1 MFLNFPNEFNVP
13 IRFINKDILE
23 FREVSLNFRQAP
35 IGVSL
40 PLLQEERWIKDLE
53 AMKQRA
59 KEIGVSLDVRLAKDS
74 NEQKAQVDELITK
87 GSIGVLII
95 AAIDPMVFEDLV
107 DKAHKSN
114 IKVIAY
120 DRLIKNSDL
129 DLYIT
134 FNNKRVGEL
143 QGRYLIE
150 KVPKGNYIILSG
162 DPKDNNAKLVKEG
175 AIEFIN
181 PLVSLR
187 DIKIVT
193 DKSVENWD
201 PKIAYNIV
209 KESLIANKN
218 AVNAVLAPN
227 DDIAGGA
234 IDALREQ
241 GLAGKVAV
249 TGQDADFQAIR
260 RIIEGTQSM
269 TVFKD
274 TRELG
279 KAAIESAKKLAL
291 GEAIDTTDTINNGK
305 IDVQSIFISPT
316 LVDKDNLV
324 QTLINSG
331 YLKKEDVYGKN
342 NIK

>member
-1 MFLNFPNEFNVP
+1 MFLIPPDAFYVP

-23 FREVSLNFRQAP
+23 FKEVFLNFRQAP

-40 PLLQEERWIKDLE
+40 PLQQQERWLKDLD
-53 AMKQRA
+53 AMQLRA
-59 KEIGVSLDVRLAKDS
+59 KEIGVSLNVRLAKDA
-74 NEQKAQVDELITK
+74 NEQIAQVDELISK
-87 GSIGVLII
+87 GNIGVLII
-95 AAIDPMVFEDLV
+95 AAIDPLAFESLI
-107 DKAHKSN
+107 DKAHKAN
-114 IKVIAY
+114 IKIIAY

-134 FNNKRVGEL
+134 FNNERVGEL

-175 AIEFIN
+175 AIAFIN
-181 PLVSLR
+181 PLVALR

-201 PKIAYNIV
+201 PKIAYTIV
-209 KESLIANKN
+209 KESLIDNKN

-227 DDIAGGA
+227 DDIAGA
-234 IDALREQ
+234 TVDALREQ

-279 KAAIESAKKLAL
+279 KVAIESAKKLAL

-316 LVDKDNLV
+316 LVTKDNLV
-324 QTLINSG
+324 QILINSG
-331 YLKKEDVYGKN
+331 YLKKEDVYGK
-342 NIK
+342 K

>member
-1 MFLNFPNEFNVP
+1 MFLSLPNEFHVP

-23 FREVSLNFRQAP
+23 FNEVFFNFRQAP

-40 PLLQEERWIKDLE
+40 PLQQEERWIKDLE

-59 KEIGVSLDVRLAKDS
+59 KEIGVSLDVRLARDE
-74 NEQKAQVDELITK
+74 NEQKAQVDELIMK

-95 AAIDPMVFEDLV
+95 AAINPLAFESLV

-134 FNNKRVGEL
+134 FNNERVGEL

-162 DPKDNNAKLVKEG
+162 DPEDNNAKLVKEG
-175 AIEFIN
+175 AMAFIN
-181 PLVSLR
+181 PLVTLR

-193 DKSVENWD
+193 DKAVDNWD
-201 PKIAYNIV
+201 PKIAYGFV
-209 KESLIANKN
+209 KEALIANKN
-218 AVNAVLAPN
+218 SVNAVLAPN

-234 IDALREQ
+234 IDALKEQ

-279 KAAIESAKKLAL
+279 KVAIESAKKLAL
-291 GEAIDTTDTINNGK
+291 GEAIDSTDTINNGK
-305 IDVQSIFISPT
+305 TDVQSIFISPT
-316 LVDKDNLV
+316 LVTKDNLV
-324 QTLINSG
+324 QILINSG

-342 NIK
+342 NLK